1 MRRGQEQDTHKQAA
15 SCKSALPYYY
25 CAQMANSSQQPDQGQ
40 TLAILETALN
50 QDTYN
55 WTCNWFY

>member
-1 MRRGQEQDTHKQAA
+1 MRRGQEQDTHKQAV

-40 TLAILETALN
+40 TLAHFRDRFKSRRLQLDST
-50 QDTYN
+50 
-55 WTCNWFY
+55 